1 MSRWSTL
8 EKTLRAQGVRHIAG
22 VDEVGRGPFAGPV
35 VACAI
40 VMPAGARAIS
50 GVADSKTLDASE
62 RLRLAALIRAGAV
75 TFSLGAASVREIAAM
90 NILQATSLAMRRAL
104 ARVDRALASQ
114 GAQLDAVI
122 IDGKPM
128 ATLGRAHTA
137 VVKGDSKVYAI
148 ACASIVAKVARD
160 RLMRALGR
168 RYPGYGWE
176 RNAGYG
182 TPLHIEGLRRL
193 GLTPHHR
200 ELFCRR
206 ALSGEGRGQGR
217 GEAGAG

>member
-1 MSRWSTL
+1 MARWSPL
-8 EKTLRAQGVRHIAG
+8 EKTLREQGVRHIAG

-40 VMPAGARAIS
+40 VMPADARAIP
-50 GVADSKTLDASE
+50 GVADSKTLDAAE
-62 RLRLAALIRAGAV
+62 RVRLAALIRGRAIV
-75 TFSLGAASVREIAAM
+75 VSLGAASVREIAAL

-104 ARVDRALASQ
+104 ARVDGALERQ
-114 GAQLDAVI
+114 GGRLEAVI

-128 ATLGRAHTA
+128 PTLAREHRA

-160 RLMRALGR
+160 GLMVSLGR

-182 TPLHIEGLRRL
+182 TAFHIEGIRRL
-193 GLTPHHR
+193 GMTPHHR
-200 ELFCRR
+200 ALFCRG
-206 ALSGEGRGQGR
+206 ALPVGPLGG
-217 GEAGAG
+217 

>member
-1 MSRWSTL
+1 MARWSTL
-8 EKTLRAQGVRHIAG
+8 ERTLRAQGVRHIAG

-40 VMPAGARAIS
+40 VMPADVRAIA
-50 GVADSKTLDASE
+50 GVADSKALDASE
-62 RLRLAALIRAGAV
+62 RVRLAALIRARAV
-75 TFSLGAASVREIAAM
+75 AFSLGAASVREIAEL

-114 GAQLDAVI
+114 GAELGAVI
-122 IDGKPM
+122 VDGRPM
-128 ATLGRAHTA
+128 QSLGREHTA

-160 RLMRALGR
+160 QLMEVLGR
-168 RYPGYGWE
+168 RHPGYGWE

-182 TPLHIEGLRRL
+182 TPIHIEGLRRL

-200 ELFCRR
+200 ELFCRG
-206 ALSGEGRGQGR
+206 ALSGAQSGEG
-217 GEAGAG
+217 

>member
-1 MSRWSTL
+1 MARWGLL
-8 EKTLRAQGVRHIAG
+8 EKTLRAQGVRHMAG

-40 VMPAGARAIS
+40 VMPADARAIP
-50 GVADSKTLDASE
+50 GVADSKTLDAAE
-62 RLRLAALIRAGAV
+62 RVRLAALIRGRAIV
-75 TFSLGAASVREIAAM
+75 VSLGAASVPEIAAL

-104 ARVDRALASQ
+104 ARVDRALERR
-114 GAQLDAVI
+114 GARLEAVI

-128 ATLGRAHTA
+128 PTLGREHRA
-137 VVKGDSKVYAI
+137 VVKGDSTVYAI

-160 RLMRALGR
+160 GLMATLGR

-182 TPLHIEGLRRL
+182 TPFHIEGLRRL
-193 GLTPHHR
+193 GMTPHHR
-200 ELFCRR
+200 ALFCRG
-206 ALSGEGRGQGR
+206 AL
-217 GEAGAG
+217 AGAAPGGEPEG

>member
-1 MSRWSTL
+1 MARWSTL

-40 VMPAGARAIS
+40 VMPADVRAIA
-50 GVADSKTLDASE
+50 GVADSKTLDAAE
-62 RLRLAALIRAGAV
+62 RVRLAALIRARAV
-75 TFSLGAASVREIAAM
+75 VFSLGAASVREIAQL

-114 GAQLDAVI
+114 GAELGAVV

-128 ATLGRAHTA
+128 RTLGREHTA
-137 VVKGDSKVYAI
+137 VVKGDAKVYAI

-160 RLMRALGR
+160 RLMEVLGR
-168 RYPGYGWE
+168 RHPGYGWE

-182 TPLHIEGLRRL
+182 TPLHIDGLRRL

-200 ELFCRR
+200 ELFCRG
-206 ALSGEGRGQGR
+206 ALSAEG
-217 GEAGAG
+217 

>member
-1 MSRWSTL
+1 MARWSSL
-8 EKTLRAQGVRHIAG
+8 ERTLREQGVRHIAG

-40 VMPAGARAIS
+40 VMPADARAIA
-50 GVADSKTLDASE
+50 GVADSKTLDAPE
-62 RLRLAALIRAGAV
+62 RVRLAALIRARAV
-75 TFSLGAASVREIAAM
+75 VFSLGAASVREIAQL

-104 ARVDRALASQ
+104 LRVDRALASQ
-114 GAQLDAVI
+114 GAELGAVV

-128 ATLGRAHTA
+128 RTLGREHTA
-137 VVKGDSKVYAI
+137 VVKGDAKVYAI

-160 RLMRALGR
+160 RLMEVLGR
-168 RYPGYGWE
+168 RHPGYGWE

-182 TPLHIEGLRRL
+182 TPLHIDGLRRL

-200 ELFCRR
+200 ELFCRG
-206 ALSGEGRGQGR
+206 ALSAEG
-217 GEAGAG
+217 